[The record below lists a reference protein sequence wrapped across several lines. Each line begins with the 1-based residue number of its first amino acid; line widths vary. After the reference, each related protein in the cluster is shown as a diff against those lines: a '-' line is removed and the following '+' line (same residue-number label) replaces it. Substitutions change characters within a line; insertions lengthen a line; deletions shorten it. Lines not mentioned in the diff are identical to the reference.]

1 MVAVVILAVLVLV
14 VAQAP
19 ASDARLAPPAA
30 LTEAGHSRVA
40 PVPAAPCPPPESALR
55 ERDLTVPYP
64 ERLYLLADGS
74 LCRPNVAMRGV
85 DAR

>member
-19 ASDARLAPPAA
+19 ASDDRLAPPAA
-30 LTEAGHSRVA
+30 STEAGYSRVA
-40 PVPAAPCPPPESALR
+40 PVPAAPCPPPESAPR
-55 ERDLTVPYP
+55 ERDLTVPYS
-64 ERLYLLADGS
+64 ERWYLLADGS
-74 LCRPNVAMRGV
+74 LCRPDEGMRGV